1 MKKTLYFL
9 FVAMSMMS
17 TSFAGGGKP
26 LPDEL
31 NAEVKS
37 IITLKDANQE
47 VIKSLLDGTHSDVA
61 IECEKGTMLPVKYLG
76 NFKFLSLNCDPN
88 LSVKLEETTYLRFI
102 KKQVYMSRDR
112 DLKNWE
118 KANKFFKKMKLNVGV
133 NELKSHILVESNSVV
148 EESPLEDD
156 FN

>member
-1 MKKTLYFL
+1 MKKILCFL
-9 FVAMSMMS
+9 FVAMSMIS
-17 TSFAGGGKP
+17 TSFAGGKP

-88 LSVKLEETTYLRFI
+88 LSVKLEETSYLRFI
-102 KKQVYMSRDR
+102 KKQVYMSH

-118 KANKFFKKMKLNVGV
+118 KANKFFKKVKLNVGV
-133 NELKSHILVESNSVV
+133 NELKSHIVIESNSVE
-148 EESPLEDD
+148 EESAPEDD